1 MNIKE
6 MAKEY
11 AKHNPSIIDGGDG
24 RFEYDYESP
33 RLDYIAGANA
43 VLNIIQ
49 EFIEHE
55 SQVLCSHGARTT
67 LFKLDR
73 LIDELK
79 GE

>member
-43 VLNIIQ
+43 VL
-49 EFIEHE
+49 EKIEKCLDDE
-55 SQVLCSHGARTT
+55 DCVSRILSNYEDIKEIVL
-67 LFKLDR
+67 
-73 LIDELK
+73 ELK